1 MSFKMF
7 KLFKLLLLL
16 NMINLLLITP
26 ASSEDSEDD
35 SSDDYELQEMRSPEE
50 IQAEFNLAQTKGGTI
65 SPGSATP
72 STDSDS
78 SSDDNPP
85 QNIIRTGSLH
95 DVLSQEIDERNTRGE
110 EPGVTESEIATS
122 GPAVVTEV
130 TVTPI
135 TEVVTELVA
144 ATEATAIPTVKIT
157 SGSVVATEATI
168 ATATEAIPGE
178 SSQTEVNT
186 DITPPSSPESPL
198 KTVIPAPE
206 NLPEV
211 KSKRRNIKTQTP
223 LSNDPPQ
230 LPPIITSEQTKPDNM
245 TFNMDLD
252 KFITNVDNLLDS
264 LYHFLAKMRNYS
276 PIRNEFK
283 ELSDLFYVVLTPLM
297 PHEDANKECLRRGAR
312 IYEISS
318 QLRIDFLSQMT
329 FRHLPINASVEEG
342 QTIKIWLD
350 VEQDPDGTLNYQSGA
365 PILTFIHKQPV
376 EL

>member
-78 SSDDNPP
+78 SSDENLP

-144 ATEATAIPTVKIT
+144 ATEATAIPTIKIT
-157 SGSVVATEATI
+157 SGK
-168 ATATEAIPGE
+168 G
-178 SSQTEVNT
+178 
-186 DITPPSSPESPL
+186 
-198 KTVIPAPE
+198 
-206 NLPEV
+206 NLP
-211 KSKRRNIKTQTP
+211 KLK
-223 LSNDPPQ
+223 
-230 LPPIITSEQTKPDNM
+230 
-245 TFNMDLD
+245 
-252 KFITNVDNLLDS
+252 
-264 LYHFLAKMRNYS
+264 
-276 PIRNEFK
+276 
-283 ELSDLFYVVLTPLM
+283 
-297 PHEDANKECLRRGAR
+297 
-312 IYEISS
+312 
-318 QLRIDFLSQMT
+318 
-329 FRHLPINASVEEG
+329 
-342 QTIKIWLD
+342 
-350 VEQDPDGTLNYQSGA
+350 
-365 PILTFIHKQPV
+365 
-376 EL
+376 